1 MQYRLSEFSLA
12 LPRLHE
18 SSVPAAAGDHYRRH
32 DDDAARREGGAAAGR
47 GCRGPPGL
55 ASASAVVSV
64 RRSGA
69 PGAGGMGWRVG
80 VRGVARRWH
89 LRIVAGCG
97 GRGAG
102 GGPGGQASDRGGPN
116 PAGTSNILVRTGLV
130 AATTRRTPTA
140 HDLKPGWPARRGTGQ
155 AHVF

>member
-18 SSVPAAAGDHYRRH
+18 SSVSAAAAGDYRRH

-55 ASASAVVSV
+55 ASVVAVVSV
-64 RRSGA
+64 RRWGA
-69 PGAGGMGWRVG
+69 AGAGGMRWWGGVG
-80 VRGVARRWH
+80 GVARWRH
-89 LRIVAGCG
+89 RRLAPSCG

-102 GGPGGQASDRGGPN
+102 GGPGGGARADGASDHPG
-116 PAGTSNILVRTGLV
+116 SNKLLS
-130 AATTRRTPTA
+130 
-140 HDLKPGWPARRGTGQ
+140 
-155 AHVF
+155 